1 MMRKLTLLLFLLL
14 GTAKFHAQL
23 DTLFWFVAPEVAQSH
38 GDRPIVFRFA
48 SLATPATITISQP
61 ANPGFPVQTI
71 NLGPNAAQTLD
82 LTPWIDII
90 ENKPANSVLNYGFK
104 IHSTAPIMAYYEVV
118 TSCNCNPDIFALKGK
133 NALGTSFIITAQT
146 FLNNA
151 SYARSG
157 FDIVATQNNTSITIV
172 PSNDIVG
179 HLAGVPFT
187 IVLNQGETFSAEAS
201 NIGGNLHLSGST
213 VIANKP
219 IAVTIKDDSMSGA
232 PYGGCADLMGD
243 QTIPVPVTGKEYV
256 TLKGYL
262 NGPDKVYIVATQNN
276 TQVTIDGVNVGTLN
290 ATNLYV
296 HTQSN
301 PTAYIQ
307 ADKPV
312 YVLHTTGFG
321 CEVGGAVVP
330 PIICTGSNTVAF
342 VRSTNEFFAMNI
354 LVPAGGE
361 NSFTLNG
368 SPANVGPGIFQP
380 VPGTNSSWM
389 YAQLDGS
396 GFIGVQAA
404 SRLEN
409 PNAKFHLGV
418 IHGGANSGCR
428 YGYFSDFA
436 AYKYEI
442 DAANDL
448 LCSGDTLVLTTDSL
462 PGATYNWTGPLG
474 IATNGATLT
483 LYGVVPA
490 QSGNYII
497 SGFNPG
503 ACELIPDTVAITII
517 STPTA
522 PAILSNSPLCL
533 GDTLEAQTPL
543 NGAFTFHWEFNNTLQ
558 VQNDSIAVPNLTPG
572 TYPISLYSNLGSCIS
587 PTTYDTL
594 TVFTAP
600 DVQFTGVQEVCGDQI
615 NFATP
620 NYTTDPNDPLATF
633 EWFNVNGSVG
643 TGDSLINV
651 TSPNGAYANLNYWVT
666 LTTNNGCTVSDTFSI
681 TYQPFPIAPLT
692 VSTPCDGTTAQFA
705 SQLSWNSTPPPN
717 TNCVYTLDFGD
728 GQNANAANTTH
739 GYDTTGLYTA
749 VLTVTSPWGCTTS
762 DTATF
767 TITAVPGINPNVEAT
782 CGQLGIFNVELTLD
796 NYTYDVLT
804 WNIPGVGVFNGT
816 NFEHTFVNPGDYIAS
831 VVLEGSNNCDYT
843 ANIPFTILPSVTLE
857 NLTIPNVITPNG
869 DQNNE
874 ELLLDNL
881 FVDCTN
887 YDLLILNRWGNVVYE
902 GTNASAPFNGTNQD
916 GKALEAGIYFFKL
929 TTNDNKMV
937 SGHITVIR

>member
-1 MMRKLTLLLFLLL
+1 MKSFYLLVFTLLLGFQ
-14 GTAKFHAQL
+14 ASAQL

-48 SLATPATITISQP
+48 TLATPATITISQP
-61 ANPGFPVQTI
+61 ANPGFPPQVI
-71 NLGPNAAQTLD
+71 NLGANAAQTLD

-90 ENKPANSVLNYGFK
+90 ENKPSNSVLNYGFK
-104 IHSTAPIMAYYEVV
+104 IKATAPIMAYYEVV

-133 NALGTSFIITAQT
+133 NALGTNFIISAQT
-146 FLNNA
+146 FLTNA
-151 SYARSG
+151 NYARSG

-179 HLAGVPFT
+179 HTAGIPFI
-187 IVLNQGETFSAEAS
+187 IVLNMGETFSAEAS
-201 NIGGNLHLSGST
+201 NIAGNLHLSGST
-213 VIANKP
+213 VISNKP
-219 IAVTIKDDSMSGA
+219 IAITIKDDSMSGA

-262 NGPDKVYIVATQNN
+262 NGPDKVYVVATQNN
-276 TQVTIDGVNVGTLN
+276 TQLTIDGVNVGTLN

-321 CEVGGAVVP
+321 CEVGGAIVP
-330 PIICTGSNTVAF
+330 PVVCTGSNTVAF

-380 VPGTNSSWM
+380 VPGTNNNWM

-409 PNAKFHLGV
+409 PSAKFHLGV

-448 LCSGDTLVLTTDSL
+448 LCSGDTLLLATDSL
-462 PGATYNWTGPLG
+462 PGATYTWTGPLG
-474 IATNGATLT
+474 VTTNGASLT

-497 SGFNPG
+497 SGYNPG

-517 STPTA
+517 STPTT
-522 PAILSNSPLCL
+522 PLINTNSPLCL
-533 GDTLEAQTPL
+533 GDTLLAETTL
-543 NGAFTFHWEFNNTLQ
+543 NGAFTYHWNFNNDTLA
-558 VQNDSIAVPNLTPG
+558 VNDSLSVSGLVPGL
-572 TYPISLYSNLGSCIS
+572 YPIQLYSNLGACIS
-587 PTTYDTL
+587 PIAYDTIQVL
-594 TVFTAP
+594 SAP
-600 DVQFTGVQEVCGDQI
+600 QISHQGPIETCGTLI
-615 NFATP
+615 NFNSTSQS
-620 NYTTDPNDPLATF
+620 DPSDPVQSITWYNQQGVVGNLGNA
-633 EWFNVNGSVG
+633 NVVNA
-643 TGDSLINV
+643 NA
-651 TSPNGAYANLNYWVT
+651 GAYSVETFWVEM
-666 LTTNNGCTVSDTFSI
+666 LTTNSCFSSDTFNI
-681 TYQPFPIAPLT
+681 TFHPIPSVNLSVNPL
-692 VSTPCDGTTAQFA
+692 CDGESAQFT
-705 SQLSWNSTPPPN
+705 SQLSWTSNPPPAPSVLYSMN
-717 TNCVYTLDFGD
+717 FGD
-728 GQNANAANTTH
+728 GQNVTVSNATH
-739 GYDTTGLYTA
+739 VYDSIGTYEVILS
-749 VLTVTSPWGCTTS
+749 VTSDEGCSST
-762 DTATF
+762 DTVEF
-767 TITAVPGINPNVEAT
+767 TIVAVPTLIPSALT
-782 CGQLGIFNVELTLD
+782 SCGQEGTFQVDLNLG
-796 NYTYDVLT
+796 NYTFNQLT
-804 WNIPGVGVFNGT
+804 WNIPGVGDFAFPSFSHTFANPGVYVATLTVEGT
-816 NFEHTFVNPGDYIAS
+816 NG
-831 VVLEGSNNCDYT
+831 CDFSE
-843 ANIPFTILPSVTLE
+843 ALPFTILPSVTIE
-857 NLTIPNVITPNG
+857 NLTVPNVVTPNG
-869 DQNNE
+869 DQINDV
-874 ELLLDNL
+874 LALDNL
-881 FVDCTN
+881 FIDCTGF
-887 YDLLILNRWGNVVYE
+887 DLIILNRWGHVVYE
-902 GTNASAPFNGTNQD
+902 MTNSSAPFSGMD
-916 GKALEAGIYFFKL
+916 AGGKDLEAGVYFYKL

>member
-1 MMRKLTLLLFLLL
+1 MKSFYLVLFTLLLAFQ
-14 GTAKFHAQL
+14 ASAQL

-48 SLATPATITISQP
+48 TLATPATITISQP
-61 ANPGFPVQTI
+61 ANPGFPPQVI
-71 NLGPNAAQTLD
+71 NLGANAAQTLD

-104 IHSTAPIMAYYEVV
+104 IKATAPIMAYYEVV

-133 NALGTSFIITAQT
+133 NALGTNFIISAQT
-146 FLNNA
+146 FLTNA
-151 SYARSG
+151 NYARSG
-157 FDIVATQNNTSITIV
+157 FDIVATQSNTSITIV

-179 HLAGVPFT
+179 HPAGIPFT

-201 NIGGNLHLSGST
+201 NIAGNLHLSGST

-219 IAVTIKDDSMSGA
+219 IAITIKDDSMSGA

-262 NGPDKVYIVATQNN
+262 NGPDKVYVVATQNN
-276 TQVTIDGVNVGTLN
+276 TQLTIDGVNVGTLN

-321 CEVGGAVVP
+321 CEVGGAIVP
-330 PIICTGSNTVAF
+330 PVVCTGSNTVAF

-380 VPGTNSSWM
+380 VPGTNNNWM

-409 PNAKFHLGV
+409 PSAKFHLGV

-448 LCSGDTLVLTTDSL
+448 LCSGDTLMLATDSL

-474 IATNGATLT
+474 INSNGASLT

-497 SGFNPG
+497 SGYSPG

-517 STPTA
+517 STPNT
-522 PAILSNSPLCL
+522 PIITTNSPLCL
-533 GDTLEAQTPL
+533 GDTLLAETTL
-543 NGAFTFHWEFNNTLQ
+543 NGAFTYHWNFNNGT
-558 VQNDSIAVPNLTPG
+558 VAINDSLTIQGLQPG
-572 TYPISLYSNLGSCIS
+572 YYPIELYSNLGACIS
-587 PTTYDTL
+587 PTAVDTIHVL
-594 TVFTAP
+594 SAP
-600 DVQFTGVQEVCGDQI
+600 QISHQGPIEVCGPTI
-615 NFATP
+615 NFTSATQ
-620 NYTTDPNDPLATF
+620 TDPSDPVQSIT
-633 EWFNVNGSVG
+633 WYNQQGIVGNSGNPIDVNASA
-643 TGDSLINV
+643 
-651 TSPNGAYANLNYWVT
+651 GAYSVETFWVALLTANN
-666 LTTNNGCTVSDTFSI
+666 CFSSDTFNI
-681 TYQPFPIAPLT
+681 TFHPIPSVSLSANPL
-692 VSTPCDGTTAQFA
+692 CDGESAQFS
-705 SQLSWNSTPPPN
+705 SQLTWISNPPP
-717 TNCVYTLDFGD
+717 TPTVVYGMNFGD
-728 GQNANAANTTH
+728 GQNAAVSNASH
-739 GYDTTGLYTA
+739 SYDSTGAYQ
-749 VLTVTSPWGCTTS
+749 VILTVSSDEGCTNA
-762 DTATF
+762 DTINVTIVAVP
-767 TITAVPGINPNVEAT
+767 TITPSVQTA
-782 CGQLGIFNVELTLD
+782 CGQQGTFDVGLTLG
-796 NYTYDVLT
+796 NYTFNQLT
-804 WNIPGVGVFNGT
+804 WNIPGVGDFSFPSFTHAFINPGAYVASITLEGT
-816 NFEHTFVNPGDYIAS
+816 NG
-831 VVLEGSNNCDYT
+831 CDFSET
-843 ANIPFTILPSVTLE
+843 LPFTILPSVTID
-857 NLTIPNVITPNG
+857 NLNIPNVITPNEDLVN
-869 DQNNE
+869 DQ
-874 ELLLDNL
+874 LILDNL
-881 FVDCTN
+881 FVDCTSF
-887 YDLLILNRWGNVVYE
+887 DLIIINRWGNVVYE
-902 GTNASAPFNGTNQD
+902 MTNTSAPFSGKDLNGKD
-916 GKALEAGIYFFKL
+916 LEAGVYFYKL
-929 TTNDNKMV
+929 TTNDNKVV

>member
-1 MMRKLTLLLFLLL
+1 MKSFYLLLFTLLLGFQ
-14 GTAKFHAQL
+14 ASAQL

-48 SLATPATITISQP
+48 TLATPATITISQP
-61 ANPGFPVQTI
+61 ANPGFPPQVI
-71 NLGPNAAQTLD
+71 NLGANAAQTLD

-104 IHSTAPIMAYYEVV
+104 IKATAPIMAYYEVV

-133 NALGTSFIITAQT
+133 NALGTNFIISAQT

-151 SYARSG
+151 NYARSG
-157 FDIVATQNNTSITIV
+157 FDIVATQSNTSITIV
-172 PSNDIVG
+172 PSSDIVG
-179 HLAGVPFT
+179 HPAGVPFT
-187 IVLNQGETFSAEAS
+187 IVLNMGETYSAEAS
-201 NIGGNLHLSGST
+201 NIAGNLHLSGST

-219 IAVTIKDDSMSGA
+219 IAITIKDDSMSGA

-262 NGPDKVYIVATQNN
+262 NGPDKVYVVATQNN
-276 TQVTIDGVNVGTLN
+276 TQLTIDGVNVGTFN
-290 ATNLYV
+290 TTNLYV

-321 CEVGGAVVP
+321 CEVGGAIVP
-330 PIICTGSNTVAF
+330 PVVCTGSNTVAF

-380 VPGTNSSWM
+380 VPGTNNNWM

-404 SRLEN
+404 SRIEN
-409 PNAKFHLGV
+409 PSAKFHLGV

-448 LCSGDTLVLTTDSL
+448 LCSGDTLMLTTDSL

-474 IATNGATLT
+474 INSNGASLT

-497 SGFNPG
+497 SGYNPG

-517 STPTA
+517 STPNT
-522 PAILSNSPLCL
+522 PLINTNSPLCL
-533 GDTLEAQTPL
+533 GDTLLAETTL
-543 NGAFTFHWEFNNTLQ
+543 NGAFTYHWNFNNDT
-558 VQNDSIAVPNLTPG
+558 VAVNDSLTIQGLQPG
-572 TYPISLYSNLGSCIS
+572 YYPIELYSNLGNCIS
-587 PTTYDTL
+587 PTALDTIHVL
-594 TVFTAP
+594 SAP
-600 DVQFTGVQEVCGDQI
+600 LISHQGPIEVCGPTI
-615 NFATP
+615 NFTSASQ
-620 NYTTDPNDPLATF
+620 TDPSDPVQSIT
-633 EWFNVNGSVG
+633 WYNQQGIVGNSGNPDIVNASA
-643 TGDSLINV
+643 
-651 TSPNGAYANLNYWVT
+651 GAYSVETYWVEM
-666 LTTNNGCTVSDTFSI
+666 LTANNCFSSDTFNI
-681 TYQPFPIAPLT
+681 TFHPIPSVSLSANPL
-692 VSTPCDGTTAQFA
+692 CDGESAQFS
-705 SQLSWNSTPPPN
+705 SQLTWISNPPP
-717 TNCVYTLDFGD
+717 TPTVVYGLNFGD
-728 GQNANAANTTH
+728 GQN
-739 GYDTTGLYTA
+739 TA
-749 VLTVTSPWGCTTS
+749 VSNASHSYDSTGTYQVILTVSSDEGCTNA
-762 DTATF
+762 DTINVTIVAVP
-767 TITAVPGINPNVEAT
+767 TITPFVQTA
-782 CGQLGIFNVELTLD
+782 CGQQGTFDIGLSLG
-796 NYTYDVLT
+796 NYTFNQLT
-804 WNIPGVGVFNGT
+804 WNIPGVGDFSFPSFT
-816 NFEHTFVNPGDYIAS
+816 HTFINPGSYIAS
-831 VVLEGSNNCDYT
+831 ITLEGTNGCDFSET
-843 ANIPFTILPSVTLE
+843 LPFTILPSVTID
-857 NLTIPNVITPNG
+857 NLNIPNVITPNEDLLN
-869 DQNNE
+869 DQ
-874 ELLLDNL
+874 LILDNL
-881 FVDCTN
+881 FVDCTSF
-887 YDLLILNRWGNVVYE
+887 DLIILNRWGNVVYE
-902 GTNASAPFNGTNQD
+902 MNNTSTPFSGKDLNGKD
-916 GKALEAGIYFFKL
+916 LEAGVYFYKL
-929 TTNDNKMV
+929 TTDDNKVV

>member
-1 MMRKLTLLLFLLL
+1 MKSFYLVLFTLLLGFQ
-14 GTAKFHAQL
+14 ASAQL

-48 SLATPATITISQP
+48 TLATPATITISQP
-61 ANPGFPVQTI
+61 ANPGFPPQVI
-71 NLGPNAAQTLD
+71 NLGANAALTLD

-104 IHSTAPIMAYYEVV
+104 IKATAPIMAYYEVV

-133 NALGTSFIITAQT
+133 NALGTNFIISAQT
-146 FLNNA
+146 FLTNA
-151 SYARSG
+151 NYARSG
-157 FDIVATQNNTSITIV
+157 FDIVATQSNTSITIV

-179 HLAGVPFT
+179 HPAGLPFT

-201 NIGGNLHLSGST
+201 NIAGNLHLSGST

-219 IAVTIKDDSMSGA
+219 IAITIKDDSMSGA

-262 NGPDKVYIVATQNN
+262 NGPDKVYVVATQNN
-276 TQVTIDGVNVGTLN
+276 TQLTIDGVSVGTLN
-290 ATNLYV
+290 TTNLYV

-307 ADKPV
+307 ADKPI

-321 CEVGGAVVP
+321 CEVGGAIVP
-330 PIICTGSNTVAF
+330 PVVCTGSNTVAF

-380 VPGTNSSWM
+380 VPGTNNNWM

-409 PNAKFHLGV
+409 PSAKFHLGV

-448 LCSGDTLVLTTDSL
+448 LCSGDTLMLATDSL

-474 IATNGATLT
+474 INSNGASLT

-497 SGFNPG
+497 SGYNPG
-503 ACELIPDTVAITII
+503 ACELIPDTVAISII
-517 STPTA
+517 ATPNQ
-522 PAILSNSPLCL
+522 PAISSNAPLCF
-533 GDTLEAQTPL
+533 GDPLEAQAPL
-543 NGAFTFHWEFNNTLQ
+543 NGALTYNWSFNGGALI
-558 VQNDSIAVPNLTPG
+558 QNDSISVSDLTPG
-572 TYPISLYSNLGSCIS
+572 SYPIQLYSNLGNCIS
-587 PTTYDTL
+587 TMAYDTIQ
-594 TVFTAP
+594 V
-600 DVQFTGVQEVCGDQI
+600 
-615 NFATP
+615 FATP
-620 NYTTDPNDPLATF
+620 QITYTGDITTCDVLNFNTSIQTDPLDPMHIVLWYNQTGTCGVGTSITNVSANNPAYSTETYWVQLTTD
-633 EWFNVNGSVG
+633 
-643 TGDSLINV
+643 
-651 TSPNGAYANLNYWVT
+651 
-666 LTTNNGCTVSDTFSI
+666 NGCTDADTFSL
-681 TYQPFPIAPLT
+681 TFNPYPALDLSVAPQ
-692 VSTPCDGTTAQFA
+692 CDGVSAQFVN
-705 SQLSWNSTPPPN
+705 QLNWVTNAPPN
-717 TNCVYTLDFGD
+717 TNCVYTLQFGD
-728 GQNANAANTTH
+728 GQSGANPNTNH
-739 GYDTTGLYTA
+739 VYPGPGNYQAILLA
-749 VLTVTSPWGCTTS
+749 TSEAGCTSS
-762 DTATF
+762 DTVNF
-767 TITAVPGINPNVEAT
+767 TIQAVPILVPSMVAS
-782 CGQLGIFNVELTLD
+782 CGQVGTFEVGLTLG
-796 NYTYDVLT
+796 NYTFNQLT
-804 WNIPGVGVFNGT
+804 WNIPGVGDFSFPSFTHAFINSGAYVASITLEGT
-816 NFEHTFVNPGDYIAS
+816 NG
-831 VVLEGSNNCDYT
+831 CDFSET
-843 ANIPFTILPSVTLE
+843 LPFTILPSVTIEDL
-857 NLTIPNVITPNG
+857 NIPNVITPNEDLVN
-869 DQNNE
+869 DQ
-874 ELLLDNL
+874 LILDNL
-881 FVDCTN
+881 FVDCTSF
-887 YDLLILNRWGNVVYE
+887 DLIIINRWGNVVYE
-902 GTNASAPFNGTNQD
+902 MNNSSAPFS
-916 GKALEAGIYFFKL
+916 GKDQEGKDLEAGVYFYKL
-929 TTNDNKMV
+929 TTNDNKVV

>member
-1 MMRKLTLLLFLLL
+1 MKSFYPLLFALFL
-14 GTAKFHAQL
+14 GFQASAQL

-48 SLATPATITISQP
+48 TLATPATITISQP
-61 ANPGFPVQTI
+61 ANPGFPPQVI
-71 NLGPNAAQTLD
+71 NLGANAAQTLD

-104 IHSTAPIMAYYEVV
+104 IKATAPIMAYYEVV

-133 NALGTSFIITAQT
+133 NALGTNFIISAQT
-146 FLNNA
+146 FLTNA
-151 SYARSG
+151 NYARSG
-157 FDIVATQNNTSITIV
+157 FDIVATQSNTSITIV

-179 HLAGVPFT
+179 HPAGLPFT

-201 NIGGNLHLSGST
+201 NIAGNLHLSGST

-219 IAVTIKDDSMSGA
+219 IAITIKDDSMSGA

-262 NGPDKVYIVATQNN
+262 NGPDKVYVVATQNN
-276 TQVTIDGVNVGTLN
+276 TQLTIDGVNVGTLN
-290 ATNLYV
+290 TTNLYV

-307 ADKPV
+307 ADKPI

-321 CEVGGAVVP
+321 CEVGGAIVP
-330 PIICTGSNTVAF
+330 PVVCTGSNTVAF

-380 VPGTNSSWM
+380 VPGTNNNWM

-409 PNAKFHLGV
+409 PSAKFHLGV

-448 LCSGDTLVLTTDSL
+448 LCSGDTLMLATDSL

-474 IATNGATLT
+474 INSNGASLT

-497 SGFNPG
+497 SGYSPG

-517 STPTA
+517 STPNT
-522 PAILSNSPLCL
+522 PIITTNSPLCL
-533 GDTLEAQTPL
+533 GDTLLAETTL
-543 NGAFTFHWEFNNTLQ
+543 NGAFTYHWNFNNGT
-558 VQNDSIAVPNLTPG
+558 VAINDSLTIQGLQPG
-572 TYPISLYSNLGSCIS
+572 YYPIELYSNLGACIS
-587 PTTYDTL
+587 PTAVDTIHVL
-594 TVFTAP
+594 SAP
-600 DVQFTGVQEVCGDQI
+600 QISHQGPIEVCGPTI
-615 NFATP
+615 NFTSATQ
-620 NYTTDPNDPLATF
+620 TDPSDPVQSIT
-633 EWFNVNGSVG
+633 WYNQQGIVGNSGNPIDVNASA
-643 TGDSLINV
+643 
-651 TSPNGAYANLNYWVT
+651 GAYSVETFWVALLTANN
-666 LTTNNGCTVSDTFSI
+666 CFSSDTFNI
-681 TYQPFPIAPLT
+681 TFHPIPSVSLSANPL
-692 VSTPCDGTTAQFA
+692 CDGESAQFS
-705 SQLSWNSTPPPN
+705 SQLTWISNPPP
-717 TNCVYTLDFGD
+717 TPSVVYGLNFGD
-728 GQNANAANTTH
+728 GQNAAASNASH
-739 GYDTTGLYTA
+739 SYDSTGTYQ
-749 VLTVTSPWGCTTS
+749 VILTVSSDEGCTNA
-762 DTATF
+762 DTINVTIVAVP
-767 TITAVPGINPNVEAT
+767 TITPSVQTE
-782 CGQLGIFNVELTLD
+782 CGQQGTFDVGLTLG
-796 NYTYDVLT
+796 NYTFNQLT
-804 WNIPGVGVFNGT
+804 WNIPGVGDFSFPSFTHTFINPGAYVASITLEGT
-816 NFEHTFVNPGDYIAS
+816 NG
-831 VVLEGSNNCDYT
+831 CDFSET
-843 ANIPFTILPSVTLE
+843 LPFTILPSVTID
-857 NLTIPNVITPNG
+857 NLNIPNVITPNEDLVN
-869 DQNNE
+869 DQ
-874 ELLLDNL
+874 LILDNL
-881 FVDCTN
+881 FVDCTSF
-887 YDLLILNRWGNVVYE
+887 DLIILNRWGNIVYE
-902 GTNASAPFNGTNQD
+902 MTNTSSPFSGKDLNGKD
-916 GKALEAGIYFFKL
+916 LEAGIYFYKL
-929 TTNDNKMV
+929 TTNDNKVV